1 MAATTLNR
9 LRLAKQTLL
18 LESELNRLALAEDLV
33 RLQRHVPWP
42 MRGPADSPGSPAWLR
57 LLPLAGSFAA
67 GGFVGKRPWLRRL
80 ALALEVAAMVF
91 PLVRKF
97 TAKEEEPTPG
107 ARPQEPAGHSA
118 PASPPPAS
126 T

>member
-1 MAATTLNR
+1 MAATTMNR

-42 MRGPADSPGSPAWLR
+42 MRGPAVSGGSPAWLR

-80 ALALEVAAMVF
+80 ALALEVAAVVF

-97 TAKEEEPTPG
+97 TSKEEEPAPEAGPQVPKEPPVAPG
-107 ARPQEPAGHSA
+107 PPSA
-118 PASPPPAS
+118 
-126 T
+126 